1 MGTWETTMT
10 TVTER
15 ALLSDLLA
23 GRLDA
28 LPEVES
34 WSHDRL
40 VQVAADLELKLGPTA
55 VADVIA
61 GYEQGRFPMTSVQ
74 TWASLML
81 RGFIPGRSGGPIE
94 PIHIEYDESHEAAI
108 VEVLSRLT
116 ELGDVI
122 DGELRPGESGELVS
136 ALRG

>member
-1 MGTWETTMT
+1 MT
-10 TVTER
+10 KVTER

-34 WSHDRL
+34 WSHEHLAR
-40 VQVAADLELKLGPTA
+40 VAAELDLRLDPSA
-55 VADVIA
+55 VAGVID
-61 GYEQGRFPMTSVQ
+61 GYQEGRYPMTSVQ
-74 TWASLML
+74 RWASLM
-81 RGFIPGRSGGPIE
+81 RHGYCADASGDPIE
-94 PIHIEYDESHEAAI
+94 PIFIEYDERHESAI
-108 VEVLSRLT
+108 VEALSRLT

-122 DGELRPGESGELVS
+122 DGELRPGESAELVS